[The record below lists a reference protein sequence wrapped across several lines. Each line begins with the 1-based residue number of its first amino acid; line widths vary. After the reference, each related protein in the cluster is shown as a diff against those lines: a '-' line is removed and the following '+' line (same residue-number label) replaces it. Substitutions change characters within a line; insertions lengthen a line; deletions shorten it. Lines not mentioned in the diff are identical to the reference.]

1 MRILNV
7 VENLDKGAVE
17 NWLVRIFL
25 ESTKIEPDW
34 QWTFYC
40 ILGKPGRLDEIVEKA
55 GGKIIYSPVT
65 ISEKLSFLKHLRKA
79 LHAGNYD
86 IVHSHH
92 DYLSGF
98 YSLAML
104 GLSFRNTILH
114 IHNTDESLPVG
125 NPYLHKLLLPILK
138 WIGVGL
144 NKTIIGIS
152 EHTLETFVGKNNW
165 LKQKSSVLYYGI
177 SLDQFRTEV
186 DDQALRVEISLPFT
200 AKILLFIGRMN
211 EFKNPLFVVEVLAEI
226 LKKRDDVYAV
236 FVGEGDESEKV
247 VQKAKELDLYDRIRV
262 LGWRN
267 DSAQIMR
274 SSDVFIFPRLEH
286 PKEGLGLVVVEAQ
299 AAALPMLITH
309 AIVKDAIVIE
319 DLAFYME
326 LKNNPKDW
334 ANQVDKII
342 SERKIISG
350 EAACSLMMKSRFD
363 LRVATLNLL
372 NLYSPKKYEG
382 TTCD

>member
-1 MRILNV
+1 MKIINI

-17 NWLVRIFL
+17 NWLVRVFI
-25 ESTKIEPDW
+25 ESKKIEPDW
-34 QWTFYC
+34 EWTFYC
-40 ILGKPGRLDEIVEKA
+40 LLGKPGRLNEIVENS
-55 GGKIIYSPVT
+55 GGKIVYSPVS
-65 ISEKLSFLKHLRKA
+65 ISNKLLFLMHLRKA
-79 LHAGNYD
+79 LQAGNYD

-104 GLSFRNTILH
+104 GLSFKNTILH
-114 IHNTDESLPVG
+114 IHNTDEALPVG
-125 NPYLHKLLLPILK
+125 NPYLHKVLLPILK
-138 WIGVGL
+138 WIGVGM

-152 EHTLETFVGKNNW
+152 EHTLETFIGKSKR
-165 LKQKSSVLYYGI
+165 LKQKASVLYYGI
-177 SLDQFRTEV
+177 SLNQFQADVDSQAFRAEV
-186 DDQALRVEISLPFT
+186 SLPNT
-200 AKILLFIGRMN
+200 AKIMLFIGRMN

-226 LKKRDDVYAV
+226 LKKRDEVYAV
-236 FVGEGDESEKV
+236 FVGEGDESGKV
-247 VQKAKELDLYDRIRV
+247 VQKAKELDLYDRIRI

-267 DSAQIMR
+267 DSARIMK

-319 DLAFYME
+319 KLAFYME

-342 SERKIISG
+342 SGPKIISN
-350 EAACSLMMKSRFD
+350 EDACSLMTQSRFD
-363 LRVATLNLL
+363 LRIATLNLL
-372 NLYSPKKYEG
+372 NLYSPKLV
-382 TTCD
+382 

>member
-1 MRILNV
+1 MKILNI

-34 QWTFYC
+34 EWTFYC
-40 ILGKPGRLDEIVEKA
+40 ILGKPGRLDALVEKA

-65 ISEKLSFLKHLRKA
+65 ISQKLSFLKHLRKT
-79 LHAGNYD
+79 LQVGNYD

-98 YSLAML
+98 YSIAML
-104 GLSFRNTILH
+104 GLSFKKTILH
-114 IHNTDESLPVG
+114 IHNTDEALPVG

-152 EHTLETFVGKNNW
+152 EHTLETFVGTNNW

-177 SLDQFRTEV
+177 SLDQFQTEV
-186 DDQALRVEISLPFT
+186 DDQAFRTEIELPTT
-200 AKILLFIGRMN
+200 AKIMLFIGRMN
-211 EFKNPLFVVEVLAEI
+211 EFKNPLFVVEVLAEV
-226 LKKRDDVYAV
+226 LKKRQDVYAV
-236 FVGEGDESEKV
+236 FVGEGDEKAKV
-247 VQKAKELDLYDRIRV
+247 VSKAQELEVFDFVRI

-267 DSAQIMR
+267 DTAQIMK

-299 AAALPMLITH
+299 AAALPMLITN
-309 AIVKDAIVIE
+309 AIVKDAIVIDE
-319 DLAFYME
+319 LAFYME
-326 LKNNPKDW
+326 LNNNPKDW
-334 ANQVDKII
+334 ANQVEKIFSEHKII
-342 SERKIISG
+342 SSEV
-350 EAACSLMMKSRFD
+350 ACSLMMKSRFD

-372 NLYSPKKYEG
+372 NLYSLKKYESI
-382 TTCD
+382 TCN